1 MPEDPLQ
8 PGDRAPDFEIKDTQ
22 GRTVRLS
29 GYRGE
34 AAVLVVL
41 LRGFA

>member
-1 MPEDPLQ
+1 MPDRALQ
-8 PGDRAPDFEIKDTQ
+8 PGDRAPDFELEDTR
-22 GRTVRLS
+22 GRIVRLS